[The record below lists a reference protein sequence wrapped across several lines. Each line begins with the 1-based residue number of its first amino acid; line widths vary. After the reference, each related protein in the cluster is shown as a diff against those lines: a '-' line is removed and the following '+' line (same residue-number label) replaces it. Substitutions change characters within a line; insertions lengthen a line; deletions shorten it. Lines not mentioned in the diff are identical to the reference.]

1 MSEDQEPDGGW
12 DDGRGGSVR
21 LRQQSGGHARAF
33 ARIRAEQQNNLLCTA
48 TAA

>member
-1 MSEDQEPDGGW
+1 MPGDQEPDGGW

-21 LRQQSGGHARAF
+21 LQQQGGAHTPAF
-33 ARIRAEQQNNLLCTA
+33 ARIRAEPQNNLLCNV